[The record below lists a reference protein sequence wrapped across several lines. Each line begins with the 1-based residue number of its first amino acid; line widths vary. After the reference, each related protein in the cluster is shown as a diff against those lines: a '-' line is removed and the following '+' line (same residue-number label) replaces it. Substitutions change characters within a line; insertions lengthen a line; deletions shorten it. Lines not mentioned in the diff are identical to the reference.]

1 MLLLQRKGPGAKE
14 HRRPLEARRGKE
26 ADSLLRLPEE
36 TSPADT
42 VTLASCKFLQTR
54 TWEQPRGPLT
64 EKWIKQKWCIHTME
78 YYSAIK
84 RNKIGSFVEMWM
96 NLEGITQSEVRK
108 RKTNI
113 IH

>member
-42 VTLASCKFLQTR
+42 VTLASCK
-54 TWEQPRGPLT
+54 
-64 EKWIKQKWCIHTME
+64 
-78 YYSAIK
+78 
-84 RNKIGSFVEMWM
+84 
-96 NLEGITQSEVRK
+96 
-108 RKTNI
+108 
-113 IH
+113 